1 MNLAA
6 VGCSN
11 RCRSMARLASIVG
24 VPFAFE
30 DSRVKARASASSCA
44 GPSASANEALFNGA
58 WLITERQLAHE
69 GWSRGFRSNFYTG
82 ADAAMLR
89 PLNGFGPEEVHLETT
104 FGDSTCPSTCR
115 CSPRAVTASD
125 FRTPDV
131 AAGPGSHSRFKQ
143 LEI

>member
-6 VGCSN
+6 VGCSD

-44 GPSASANEALFNGA
+44 SASANGALFNGA

-69 GWSRGFRSNFYTG
+69 GWSWGFRSNFYAG
-82 ADAAMLR
+82 SDAAMLR
-89 PLNGFGPEEVHLETT
+89 PLNGFGPEAVHLETT
-104 FGDSTCPSTCR
+104 FATLLVPAPAVALQGRSRRPILGRQMSRRVRGLTLDSS
-115 CSPRAVTASD
+115 S
-125 FRTPDV
+125 
-131 AAGPGSHSRFKQ
+131 
-143 LEI
+143 